1 MFFSTGL
8 FIFLYLPAF
17 LLLYHALP
25 FRFRSLCILIA
36 SWVFYAWWRVDYF
49 VLLVATTSV
58 TWLLGRWITS
68 ELGTRK
74 NRARS
79 ALAAGVSFNLGIL
92 AYFKYTNFGLDS
104 LNALLST
111 LGANMIPALNV
122 ILPIGISFYV
132 FKATSYLIDVYRR
145 DVPAAE
151 SYLELAAYIALFPQ
165 LIAGPIDR
173 YRNLAL
179 QFRQR
184 AHTLGYFSAGALRF
198 MSGFC
203 KKVLIAD
210 TIAPLADSIFALDR
224 PTFVDAWLG
233 AGAYTMQLYFDF
245 SGYTD
250 MAIGLGLMM
259 GFRFMENFREP
270 YLAKSITDFWKRWHI
285 SLSSWFRDYLYIPLG
300 GNRQGPRRTYVNLMV
315 VMVLCGLWHGPAWTF
330 VVWGAWHGIL
340 LVFERYRSTARQKQ
354 AVPQPV
360 AIVGTMLLVM
370 IGWVVFR
377 ASSLPDAFRM
387 YAGMLGLQG
396 FGLSS
401 ELRWRFDTLA
411 ALILG
416 FAFVVVYLGPWV
428 SRRVKDRYQRWQ
440 RVTAGAR
447 LVVLPLFLISILKIL
462 ADSSQAFLY
471 ARF

>member
-1 MFFSTGL
+1 MFFSTSL

-25 FRFRSLCILIA
+25 FRFRSLWILIA
-36 SWVFYAWWRVDYF
+36 SWLFYAWWRVDHLA
-49 VLLVATTSV
+49 LLVATTSV
-58 TWLLGRWITS
+58 TWLLGRWIAS
-68 ELGTRK
+68 DLGARK

-79 ALAAGVSFNLGIL
+79 VLAAGVSFNLGIL
-92 AYFKYTNFGLDS
+92 AYFKYTNFGIDS

-111 LGANMIPALNV
+111 LGADTIPALNV

-145 DVPAAE
+145 DVPAAK

-173 YRNLAL
+173 YRNLAP

-210 TIAPLADSIFALDR
+210 TIAPLADSIFALNR
-224 PTFVDAWLG
+224 PTFVDAWFG

-270 YLAKSITDFWKRWHI
+270 YLATSITDFWKRWHI

-340 LVFERYRSTARQKQ
+340 LAFERYRSAARQKL
-354 AVPQPV
+354 AVPQSV

-387 YAGMLGLQG
+387 YAGMLGLHG

-416 FAFVVVYLGPWV
+416 FALVVVYLGPWL